1 MTKEEFILAVQDLG
15 ISLTEQQVSQLEK
28 FYQLLISWNEKMN
41 LTRIT
46 DVEDVY
52 LKHYY
57 DSLTLLKAVDLSQ
70 VSTLCDV
77 GTGAGFPGIVLK
89 IVFPNLKVTL
99 VDSLQKR
106 VTYLNTTIQEL
117 GLTDIVA
124 YHVRGEDYA
133 KEHREEFDVV
143 VARAVSELRIIA
155 EICIPMVKIGGHFI
169 AMKGNVTE
177 ELLLGKRAVGVL
189 SGRIEDLISFSLP
202 NDAGNRTLVVVSKLK
217 NTELKYPRPID
228 KIKKRAL

>member
-1 MTKEEFILAVQDLG
+1 MTKEEFILAVQNLG
-15 ISLTEQQVSQLEK
+15 ISLTARQLSQLDQ
-28 FYQLLISWNEKMN
+28 FYRLLISWNEKMN

-46 DVEDVY
+46 VLEDVY

-57 DSLTLLKAVDLSQ
+57 DSLTLVKAIDLSQ

-99 VDSLQKR
+99 IDSLQKR
-106 VTYLNTTIQEL
+106 VTYLNTIIQEL
-117 GLTDIVA
+117 GLTDIAA

-133 KEHREEFDVV
+133 KDHREEFDVV
-143 VARAVSELRIIA
+143 VARAVSELRVIA

-177 ELLLGKRAVGVL
+177 ELSLGKRAISLL
-189 SGRIEDLISFSLP
+189 SGQIDNLISFSLP
-202 NDAGNRTLVVVSKLK
+202 NDAGNRTLVVVSKQK
-217 NTELKYPRPID
+217 NTELKYPRSID

>member
-46 DVEDVY
+46 AVEDVY

-106 VTYLNTTIQEL
+106 VTSATNALAASISAVFSSATPMM
-117 GLTDIVA
+117 
-124 YHVRGEDYA
+124 
-133 KEHREEFDVV
+133 
-143 VARAVSELRIIA
+143 RAISANL
-155 EICIPMVKIGGHFI
+155 
-169 AMKGNVTE
+169 
-177 ELLLGKRAVGVL
+177 AV
-189 SGRIEDLISFSLP
+189 FS
-202 NDAGNRTLVVVSKLK
+202 
-217 NTELKYPRPID
+217 
-228 KIKKRAL
+228 

>member
-99 VDSLQKR
+99 VDSFAEAC
-106 VTYLNTTIQEL
+106 YLFEYDYS
-117 GLTDIVA
+117 G
-124 YHVRGEDYA
+124 VRIDRYC
-133 KEHREEFDVV
+133 
-143 VARAVSELRIIA
+143 
-155 EICIPMVKIGGHFI
+155 CI
-169 AMKGNVTE
+169 
-177 ELLLGKRAVGVL
+177 
-189 SGRIEDLISFSLP
+189 SCSW
-202 NDAGNRTLVVVSKLK
+202 
-217 NTELKYPRPID
+217 
-228 KIKKRAL
+228 

>member
-106 VTYLNTTIQEL
+106 VTI
-117 GLTDIVA
+117 
-124 YHVRGEDYA
+124 
-133 KEHREEFDVV
+133 
-143 VARAVSELRIIA
+143 
-155 EICIPMVKIGGHFI
+155 
-169 AMKGNVTE
+169 
-177 ELLLGKRAVGVL
+177 
-189 SGRIEDLISFSLP
+189 
-202 NDAGNRTLVVVSKLK
+202 
-217 NTELKYPRPID
+217 
-228 KIKKRAL
+228 

>member
-1 MTKEEFILAVQDLG
+1 MTKEEFILAVQNLG
-15 ISLTEQQVSQLEK
+15 ISLTARQLSQLDQ
-28 FYQLLISWNEKMN
+28 FYRLLISWNEKMN

-46 DVEDVY
+46 VLEDVY

-57 DSLTLLKAVDLSQ
+57 DSLTLVKAIDLSQ

-99 VDSLQKR
+99 IDSLQKR
-106 VTYLNTTIQEL
+106 VTYLNTIIQEL
-117 GLTDIVA
+117 GLTDIAA

-133 KEHREEFDVV
+133 KDHREEFDVV
-143 VARAVSELRIIA
+143 VARAVSELRVIA

-177 ELLLGKRAVGVL
+177 ELSLGKRAISLL
-189 SGRIEDLISFSLP
+189 SGQIDNLISFSLP
-202 NDAGNRTLVVVSKLK
+202 NDAGNRTLVVVSKQK